1 MADGMANTKALG
13 RVVPGQSQRIVL
25 CVPSRSCLPERTGTQ
40 AESFGRRNGWGRPA
54 NGTGAFHLTTT
65 LRSAPCSP
73 HRRDTETGLGPSPC
87 PQITQRGI
95 GRAGPP
101 TVKSEFF
108 SGFHNEN
115 ISKRPS
121 PGPNSQ
127 SKALTSWNSQAGV
140 ISITACKAAVMY
152 TPGNSLSKT
161 MWPTFALDIARLW
174 VLMP

>member
-40 AESFGRRNGWGRPA
+40 AESFGRRNGWTRPA

-65 LRSAPCSP
+65 LRSALCSP
-73 HRRDTETGLGPSPC
+73 HQRDTETGLGPSPC

-115 ISKRPS
+115 ISKHPS
-121 PGPNSQ
+121 PG
-127 SKALTSWNSQAGV
+127 LTPSQAGV
-140 ISITACKAAVMY
+140 ISITACKAAVTY